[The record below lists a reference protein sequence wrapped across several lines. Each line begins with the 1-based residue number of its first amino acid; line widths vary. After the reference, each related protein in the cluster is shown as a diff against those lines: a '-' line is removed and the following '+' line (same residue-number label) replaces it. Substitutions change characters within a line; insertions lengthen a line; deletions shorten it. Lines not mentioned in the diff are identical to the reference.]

1 VAKNSLIQPIID
13 WLTQK
18 NASPN
23 LIEKEQ
29 SHQSIWRDTGQV
41 YYMLNTLKLSYE
53 TQYGP
58 VTFENLNLETL
69 PKLLSDL
76 EASTSKSLKQKETAE
91 QKDAYVISLCGVTW
105 EENENGTRVK
115 AITEAAML
123 RSTQSDFRR
132 SQAVF
137 KHEQFLEHN
146 DILNAPSLADK
157 KGVFTYSNIS
167 IEQFVHQLER
177 ANSTISDNLRRRIN
191 VQPDNFKKLFSENEA
206 AEIDALLNLDVVG
219 DDLKGLE

>member
-1 VAKNSLIQPIID
+1 MAKNFLLQPIIS

-18 NASPN
+18 NNNLN

-29 SHQSIWRDTGQV
+29 TKQSIWRDTGQV

-53 TQYGP
+53 TEYGP

-76 EASTSKSLKQKETAE
+76 EASDSKSLKQKETAE

-105 EENENGTRVK
+105 EENEDSTRVK

-177 ANSTISDNLRRRIN
+177 ANTTISDSLKRRIN
-191 VQPDNFKKLFSENEA
+191 VQPENFKKLFSDNEA
-206 AEIDALLNLDVVG
+206 AQIEELLSLDVV
-219 DDLKGLE
+219 DNDLKTLK